1 MRFKK
6 GDKVW
11 MVGKHRHGLTVPSMR
26 GTVIG
31 INDYHYDPP
40 KMMVELEN
48 GDKVIQ
54 DIDESDDC
62 VAAFKPNYMLVEATQ
77 TVAML
82 AITGAKILAV
92 GSYFA

>member
-11 MVGKHRHGLTVPSMR
+11 MVGKDRRGISVPSMR

-31 INDYHYDPP
+31 INDRYYDPP

-54 DIDESDDC
+54 EIGGNFDC
-62 VAAFKPNYMLVEATQ
+62 IVAFKPDFRV
-77 TVAML
+77 
-82 AITGAKILAV
+82 ISSTG
-92 GSYFA
+92 

>member
-11 MVGKHRHGLTVPSMR
+11 MVSKTRNSVSVPSMR
-26 GTVIG
+26 GTVIA
-31 INDYHYDPP
+31 INEYSYDKP

-54 DIDESDDC
+54 DMDDGPDNI
-62 VAAFKPNYMLVEATQ
+62 VTFKPDFRVISSNGRAP
-77 TVAML
+77 
-82 AITGAKILAV
+82 G
-92 GSYFA
+92 F

>member
-11 MVGKHRHGLTVPSMR
+11 MVGKHRHGVTVPSMR

-48 GDKVIQ
+48 GDRVIQ
-54 DIDESDDC
+54 DIDEGDDC
-62 VAAFKPNYMLVEATQ
+62 VAAFKPNYMLVEAAQ
-77 TVAML
+77 AVALL
-82 AITGAKILAV
+82 AFIGAKIISA
-92 GSYFA
+92 GSQFT

>member
-11 MVGKHRHGLTVPSMR
+11 MVGKDRRGISVPSMR

-31 INDYHYDPP
+31 INNRYYDPP

-48 GDKVIQ
+48 GDRVIQ
-54 DIDESDDC
+54 DITENGDC
-62 VAAFKPNYMLVEATQ
+62 IAAFKPNYILVDL
-77 TVAML
+77 VNV
-82 AITGAKILAV
+82 AV
-92 GSYFA
+92 GLLMAAQLIGAIANLT